1 MNYLNLLQSI
11 SYSNKYYT
19 WYFNICQRAMSR
31 DVVLDYS
38 EKHHI
43 VPKSLGLGGEK
54 DQSNL
59 IRLTPR
65 EHYVA
70 HMLLVRFLT
79 KDAHKQKM
87 KYAMWYLSTRNIQ
100 YKPSSRSYET
110 ARIHLITTIKSR
122 VDSAETRRKKA
133 RPGQLNGMYGKTH
146 SDSVKE
152 KLGNLAKNRLT
163 GKTYKDLYGAK
174 KAQELKQDRSA
185 KLKLYLKNHP
195 ESRKGKNN
203 SNSKKYRITD
213 SLGNVYTVVGGIK
226 SFCQEHKLNVG
237 AIIDVAKGRRAEYNG
252 WSVCY
257 FS

>member
-31 DVVLDYS
+31 NVVLDYT

-59 IRLTPR
+59 VKLTPR

-70 HMLLVRFLT
+70 HMLLVRFLA

-110 ARIHLITTIKSR
+110 ARIHLISTIKSR
-122 VDSAETRRKKA
+122 VDSNETRCKKA
-133 RPGQLNGMYGKTH
+133 RLGQLNGMFGKTH
-146 SDSVKE
+146 SDLVKQ

-163 GKTYKDLYGAK
+163 GKTYTDLYGPE
-174 KAQELKQDRSA
+174 KAQELRQNRSA
-185 KLKLYLKNHP
+185 TLKLYLENNP
-195 ESRKGKNN
+195 GLRKGENN

-213 SLGNVYTVVGGIK
+213 SAGNVYTVVGGIK
-226 SFCQEHKLNVG
+226 TFCKQHQLSVG
-237 AIIDVAKGRRAEYNG
+237 AIIDVAKGRRDNYNG
-252 WSVCY
+252 WKVCY
-257 FS
+257 IS